1 MKIKKYDSGG
11 MAIYTPVMLPPQSQ
25 TTTSGATTSSS
36 TSDKKDDEWE
46 IKKVMEMIQKNGL
59 ISDVNVT
66 MDELKSFYTT
76 AKSLSSNYLFG
87 GDQSYD
93 ILAHMFDVQ
102 KKINANVVNYDSW
115 KTAQQN
121 AYNQDALG
129 EVATTAGGNIYVWTE
144 KGITSVSPEEYSK
157 NKGTGV
163 YYDFNEDGSDYL
175 TNDELLVIRK
185 ELVPGNPYLISSVNS
200 AKGMDTIRKEIRTI
214 VKDFEAKDRQ
224 EYVKREGKNVTQS
237 TWNGM
242 QILIGEGPDG
252 YYKASTKSELGD
264 INSALEYLW
273 ESIGQV
279 GRNKLIAEVAISGGD
294 PTKEED
300 VFRLILHALDKHT
313 ASSQDVNFEKTA
325 TEYDPDGDGKGETSS
340 SALGEVPYLV
350 RIGRGDGQYELV
362 NISMRTDKVIDS
374 GAMLAYAANMGDA
387 VDKDGNK
394 IPMTLLTD
402 FLTKVEA
409 IKATRSKDITFGG
422 QLLKDSEVNYIIYDG
437 ISQLADIWLPYK
449 NIGGKITPDFDTLAN
464 FNKWNEWVSKHQG
477 ASSLEKMNEA
487 IKMGL
492 DPDKLEFDENIG
504 SWTFKK
510 NVMKLFLNFS
520 GYADNDNVKF
530 TKLTED
536 ITEELPNSEG
546 KKYVELFN
554 NFFDYGKRDIKKG
567 DKKTGLSSDEVRR
580 WDIRRGNIF
589 IPIDSDFLAMHMS
602 MTEYAPKSEM
612 NQFAA
617 RSTLAQQIAYSRDN
631 TVASMGQFK

>member
-36 TSDKKDDEWE
+36 TSDKKADEWE

-59 ISDVNVT
+59 TSDVNVT

-300 VFRLILHALDKHT
+300 VFRLILNALDKHT
-313 ASSQDVNFEKTA
+313 AYSQDVNFEKTA
-325 TEYDPDGDGKGETSS
+325 TEYDPDGDGKGETKPQWEDDSYLS
-340 SALGEVPYLV
+340 VIAKGKGVRKYYTLIAGENDPDSDQVSYSVVGIPHGPLVDRNGNIIEQTSLPDALRRGEVF
-350 RIGRGDGQYELV
+350 RGRPDTNVTFGNKVLTE
-362 NISMRTDKVIDS
+362 NEIKKIVIDEQP
-374 GAMLAYAANMGDA
+374 M
-387 VDKDGNK
+387 VDV
-394 IPMTLLTD
+394 L
-402 FLTKVEA
+402 
-409 IKATRSKDITFGG
+409 
-422 QLLKDSEVNYIIYDG
+422 
-437 ISQLADIWLPYK
+437 WLPYK
-449 NIGGKITPDFDTLAN
+449 ESINGIVPDFSMVETYKEV
-464 FNKWNEWVSKHQG
+464 NKYLQENPNITNIQRDEYVRSKGIDPSKLSINQNGDWYVKTKLFTRIAGYISNDLVELTDYNTRFMDPVSKSD
-477 ASSLEKMNEA
+477 AKEK
-487 IKMGL
+487 
-492 DPDKLEFDENIG
+492 
-504 SWTFKK
+504 
-510 NVMKLFLNFS
+510 VKLFNTIL
-520 GYADNDNVKF
+520 KF
-530 TKLTED
+530 G
-536 ITEELPNSEG
+536 IQNPS
-546 KKYVELFN
+546 
-554 NFFDYGKRDIKKG
+554 
-567 DKKTGLSSDEVRR
+567 
-580 WDIRRGNIF
+580 
-589 IPIDSDFLAMHMS
+589 
-602 MTEYAPKSEM
+602 
-612 NQFAA
+612 
-617 RSTLAQQIAYSRDN
+617 DN
-631 TVASMGQFK
+631 TKKIQNTWDWFGGGDWDREDMYRGYIYTTAPDEWIAALLTNQNKIDKQILSQIDARIALLNQQQTSSWDTNF

>member
-102 KKINANVVNYDSW
+102 KEINANVVNYDSW

-121 AYNQDALG
+121 AYNQGALG

-185 ELVPGNPYLISSVNS
+185 DLVPGNPYLISSVNS
-200 AKGMDTIRKEIRTI
+200 AKGMETIRKEIRTI
-214 VKDFEAKDRQ
+214 VKDFEAKDRH

-279 GRNKLIAEVAISGGD
+279 GRNKLIAEVAVSGGD

-300 VFRLILHALDKHT
+300 VFRLILNALDKHT
-313 ASSQDVNFEKTA
+313 AYSQDVNFEKTA
-325 TEYDPDGDGKGETSS
+325 TEYDPDGDGKGDAKTESLERL
-340 SALGEVPYLV
+340 AAFAMGKGEVEEIWIVP
-350 RIGRGDGQYELV
+350 RASEIGQRGAGRV
-362 NISMRTDKVIDS
+362 K
-374 GAMLAYAANMGDA
+374 AMNFGNM
-387 VDKDGNK
+387 VDKNDN
-394 IPMTLLTD
+394 TLPIMSVASLRSQAEY
-402 FLTKVEA
+402 F
-409 IKATRSKDITFGG
+409 KAAFNQDVTFGG
-422 QLLKDSEVNYIIYDG
+422 QIVNGADENAILWDG
-437 ISQLADIWLPYK
+437 TSQVAQVWLPYTRTE
-449 NIGGKITPDFDTLAN
+449 NGQITPDFDLFFRYMDFVNELDDNPNRPPTEINKLVTKYKLNGKLNPDNILELADTMCFMTFSAYAHDDAINFTDATKRMTEEVSRQEGSRIAQIYENASRYGTTTPGKNHKTLYNFDTMQFWDKNDFRKGNVFIPIKSSFLGTYASMKELVPESMVNNFHHRATLAN
-464 FNKWNEWVSKHQG
+464 GQPVVS
-477 ASSLEKMNEA
+477 
-487 IKMGL
+487 
-492 DPDKLEFDENIG
+492 
-504 SWTFKK
+504 
-510 NVMKLFLNFS
+510 
-520 GYADNDNVKF
+520 
-530 TKLTED
+530 
-536 ITEELPNSEG
+536 
-546 KKYVELFN
+546 
-554 NFFDYGKRDIKKG
+554 
-567 DKKTGLSSDEVRR
+567 
-580 WDIRRGNIF
+580 
-589 IPIDSDFLAMHMS
+589 
-602 MTEYAPKSEM
+602 
-612 NQFAA
+612 
-617 RSTLAQQIAYSRDN
+617 
-631 TVASMGQFK
+631 GQFKE

>member
-200 AKGMDTIRKEIRTI
+200 AKGMETIRKEIRTI

-252 YYKASTKSELGD
+252 YYKATTKSELGD

-313 ASSQDVNFEKTA
+313 AYSQDVNFEKTA

-362 NISMRTDKVIDS
+362 NISMRTDKVTDS

-387 VDKDGNK
+387 VDKNGNK

-402 FLTKVEA
+402 FMTKVEA

-422 QLLKDSEVNYIIYDG
+422 QLLKDSEINYIIYDG
-437 ISQLADIWLPYK
+437 ISQLTDVWLPYK
-449 NIGGKITPDFDTLAN
+449 NVGGKITPDFDTLAN

>member
-25 TTTSGATTSSS
+25 TTTPGATTSSS
-36 TSDKKDDEWE
+36 ASDKKDDEWE
-46 IKKVMEMIQKNGL
+46 MKKVIEMIQKNGL

-66 MDELKSFYTT
+66 MDKLKSFYTT

-102 KKINANVVNYDSW
+102 KEINANVVNYDSW

-121 AYNQDALG
+121 AYNQGALG

-185 ELVPGNPYLISSVNS
+185 ELVSGNPYLISSVNS

-224 EYVKREGKNVTQS
+224 EYVKREGENVTQS

-300 VFRLILHALDKHT
+300 LFRLILNALDKHT
-313 ASSQDVNFEKTA
+313 AYSQDVNFEKTA
-325 TEYDPDGDGKGETSS
+325 TEYDPDGDGRVSNSNSEVTDTLAEKYTS
-340 SALGEVPYLV
+340 G
-350 RIGRGDGQYELV
+350 
-362 NISMRTDKVIDS
+362 S
-374 GAMLAYAANMGDA
+374 GAPPPRYEILMTSKSGVPMYAFMQDLGPILNSDGKSAKGNANVEDVLTNGYGLTT
-387 VDKDGNK
+387 VDK
-394 IPMTLLTD
+394 
-402 FLTKVEA
+402 
-409 IKATRSKDITFGG
+409 RSITFGD
-422 QLLKDSEVNYIIYDG
+422 QLIDWADANKIVYDASTNLKRVCLPATKVNG
-437 ISQLADIWLPYK
+437 R
-449 NIGGKITPDFDTLAN
+449 ITPDFEMYNKISELNELVRRQDLSDDQIAKLVESTYSNLTFNRNTGLIEAKNTQLFFTFGAIASTDT
-464 FNKWNEWVSKHQG
+464 
-477 ASSLEKMNEA
+477 
-487 IKMGL
+487 
-492 DPDKLEFDENIG
+492 
-504 SWTFKK
+504 
-510 NVMKLFLNFS
+510 
-520 GYADNDNVKF
+520 
-530 TKLTED
+530 
-536 ITEELPNSEG
+536 
-546 KKYVELFN
+546 
-554 NFFDYGKRDIKKG
+554 YGKDIENS
-567 DKKTGLSSDEVRR
+567 DWRVPQSDEVDRSWQNTYNR
-580 WDIRRGNIF
+580 LIGYSTNSSTTKGTETGNRETGNGFMPWTWGYKFYKGNIF
-589 IPIDSDFLAMHMS
+589 IPVTEPMLAS
-602 MTEYAPKSEM
+602 TIYNDQYWPKEDYRYMTQKAEA
-612 NQFAA
+612 NA
-617 RSTLAQQIAYSRDN
+617 RQQIRES
-631 TVASMGQFK
+631 ASNIKTGF

>member
-46 IKKVMEMIQKNGL
+46 MKKVIEMIQKNGL
-59 ISDVNVT
+59 TSDVNVT

-102 KKINANVVNYDSW
+102 KEINANVVNYDSW

-121 AYNQDALG
+121 AYNQGALG

-325 TEYDPDGDGKGETSS
+325 TEYDPDGDGKGETKPQWEDDSYLS
-340 SALGEVPYLV
+340 VIAKGKGVRKYYTLIAGENDPDSDQVSYSVVGIPHGPLVDRNGNIIEQTSLPDALRRGEVF
-350 RIGRGDGQYELV
+350 RGRPDTNVTFGNKVLTE
-362 NISMRTDKVIDS
+362 NEIKKIVIDEQP
-374 GAMLAYAANMGDA
+374 M
-387 VDKDGNK
+387 VDV
-394 IPMTLLTD
+394 L
-402 FLTKVEA
+402 
-409 IKATRSKDITFGG
+409 
-422 QLLKDSEVNYIIYDG
+422 
-437 ISQLADIWLPYK
+437 WLPYK
-449 NIGGKITPDFDTLAN
+449 ESINGIVPDFSMVETYKEV
-464 FNKWNEWVSKHQG
+464 NKYLQENPNITNIQRDEYVRSKGIDPSKLSINQNGDWYVKTKLFTRIAGYISDDLVELTDYNTRFMDPVSKSD
-477 ASSLEKMNEA
+477 AKEK
-487 IKMGL
+487 
-492 DPDKLEFDENIG
+492 
-504 SWTFKK
+504 
-510 NVMKLFLNFS
+510 VKLFNTIL
-520 GYADNDNVKF
+520 KF
-530 TKLTED
+530 G
-536 ITEELPNSEG
+536 IQNPS
-546 KKYVELFN
+546 
-554 NFFDYGKRDIKKG
+554 
-567 DKKTGLSSDEVRR
+567 
-580 WDIRRGNIF
+580 
-589 IPIDSDFLAMHMS
+589 
-602 MTEYAPKSEM
+602 
-612 NQFAA
+612 
-617 RSTLAQQIAYSRDN
+617 DN
-631 TVASMGQFK
+631 TKKIQNTWDWFGGGDWDREDMYRGYIYTTAPDEWIAALLTNQNKIDKQILSQIDARIALLNQQQTSSWDTNF

>member
-25 TTTSGATTSSS
+25 TTTAGATTSSS

-46 IKKVMEMIQKNGL
+46 MKKVIEMIQKNGL
-59 ISDVNVT
+59 NSDVNVA
-66 MDELKSFYTT
+66 MDKLKSFYTT

-93 ILAHMFDVQ
+93 ILAYMFDIQ
-102 KKINANVVNYDSW
+102 KEINANAVNYDSW

-121 AYNQDALG
+121 ASNQGALG

-200 AKGMDTIRKEIRTI
+200 AKGMKEIREEIRTI

-279 GRNKLIAEVAISGGD
+279 GRNKLIAEVAVSGGD

-300 VFRLILHALDKHT
+300 VFRLILNALDKHT
-313 ASSQDVNFEKTA
+313 AYSQDVNFEKTA
-325 TEYDPDGDGKGETSS
+325 TEYDSDGDGKGETKPQWEDDSYLS
-340 SALGEVPYLV
+340 VIAKGKGVRKYYTLIAGENDPDSDQVSYSVVGIPHGPLVDRDGNIIEQTSLPDALRRGEVF
-350 RIGRGDGQYELV
+350 RGRPDTNVTFGNKVLTE
-362 NISMRTDKVIDS
+362 NEIKKIVIDEQP
-374 GAMLAYAANMGDA
+374 M
-387 VDKDGNK
+387 VDV
-394 IPMTLLTD
+394 L
-402 FLTKVEA
+402 
-409 IKATRSKDITFGG
+409 
-422 QLLKDSEVNYIIYDG
+422 
-437 ISQLADIWLPYK
+437 WLPYK
-449 NIGGKITPDFDTLAN
+449 ESINGIVPDFSMVDTYKEV
-464 FNKWNEWVSKHQG
+464 NKYLQENPNITNIQRDEYVRSKGIDPSKLSINQNGDWYVKTKLFTRIAGYISDDLVELTDYNTRFMDPVSKSD
-477 ASSLEKMNEA
+477 AKEK
-487 IKMGL
+487 
-492 DPDKLEFDENIG
+492 
-504 SWTFKK
+504 
-510 NVMKLFLNFS
+510 VKLFNTIL
-520 GYADNDNVKF
+520 KF
-530 TKLTED
+530 G
-536 ITEELPNSEG
+536 IQNPG
-546 KKYVELFN
+546 
-554 NFFDYGKRDIKKG
+554 
-567 DKKTGLSSDEVRR
+567 
-580 WDIRRGNIF
+580 
-589 IPIDSDFLAMHMS
+589 
-602 MTEYAPKSEM
+602 
-612 NQFAA
+612 
-617 RSTLAQQIAYSRDN
+617 DN
-631 TVASMGQFK
+631 TKKIQNAWDWFGGGDWDREDMYRGYIYTTAPDEWIAALLTNQNKIDKQILSQIDARIALLNQQQTSSWDTNF

>member
-46 IKKVMEMIQKNGL
+46 MKKVIEMIQKNGL

-102 KKINANVVNYDSW
+102 KEINANVVNYDSW

-121 AYNQDALG
+121 AYNQGALG

-300 VFRLILHALDKHT
+300 VFRLILNALDKHT
-313 ASSQDVNFEKTA
+313 AYSQDVNFEKTA
-325 TEYDPDGDGKGETSS
+325 TEYDPNGDGKGETSS

-362 NISMRTDKVIDS
+362 NISMRTDKITDS

-387 VDKDGNK
+387 VDKNGNK

-402 FLTKVEA
+402 FMTKVEA

-422 QLLKDSEVNYIIYDG
+422 QLLKDSEINYIIYDG
-437 ISQLADIWLPYK
+437 ISQLTDVLLPYK
-449 NIGGKITPDFDTLAN
+449 NVGGKITPDFDTLAN

>member
-59 ISDVNVT
+59 TSDVNVT

-340 SALGEVPYLV
+340 SALGEEPYLV

-464 FNKWNEWVSKHQG
+464 FNKWNEWISKHQG

>member
-11 MAIYTPVMLPPQSQ
+11 MAIYTPVMLPPQSR

-93 ILAHMFDVQ
+93 ILAHMFDIQ

-252 YYKASTKSELGD
+252 YYKATTKSELGD

-300 VFRLILHALDKHT
+300 VYRLILHALDKHT

-325 TEYDPDGDGKGETSS
+325 TEYDPDGDGKGASTQLTED
-340 SALGEVPYLV
+340 ALAERYLS
-350 RIGRGDGQYELV
+350 G
-362 NISMRTDKVIDS
+362 S
-374 GAMLAYAANMGDA
+374 GAPPPKYEILMISKSGVPIYAYVQNLGGILNEDGKSAMGDA
-387 VDKDGNK
+387 NLEDVFTNAYSLSTDVDKKSITFGDQLIDWSDASK
-394 IPMTLLTD
+394 IVYDSSTNLQRVYLPARVVNGRIMPDFEMYKTISQLNANLEDSDAGYIKD
-402 FLTKVEA
+402 FLNTNYPELVYDEKHQMIVAKNTQLFLTFGA
-409 IKATRSKDITFGG
+409 IASTDTFSKDISKSDWLIHNEDFDKRWQGKYNSLTGFRTNKTIGEKNDATG
-422 QLLKDSEVNYIIYDG
+422 NKETKHGIMPWNWGYDFYKGNVFVAVTDPMLASMIHNNQFWGKDDYINMTQKAEAAHRVQTREQQ
-437 ISQLADIWLPYK
+437 SQL
-449 NIGGKITPDFDTLAN
+449 
-464 FNKWNEWVSKHQG
+464 
-477 ASSLEKMNEA
+477 
-487 IKMGL
+487 
-492 DPDKLEFDENIG
+492 
-504 SWTFKK
+504 
-510 NVMKLFLNFS
+510 
-520 GYADNDNVKF
+520 
-530 TKLTED
+530 KLT
-536 ITEELPNSEG
+536 L
-546 KKYVELFN
+546 
-554 NFFDYGKRDIKKG
+554 
-567 DKKTGLSSDEVRR
+567 
-580 WDIRRGNIF
+580 
-589 IPIDSDFLAMHMS
+589 
-602 MTEYAPKSEM
+602 
-612 NQFAA
+612 
-617 RSTLAQQIAYSRDN
+617 
-631 TVASMGQFK
+631 